1 MYELFAAVIIVFAF
15 AILIRGSVLVFTE
28 NFWLATIML
37 FLLLPLLLIWVIF
50 KGFFG

>member
-1 MYELFAAVIIVFAF
+1 MYEVFAVVIIVVAF

-28 NFWLATIML
+28 NFWLAIVML
-37 FLLLPLLLIWVIF
+37 FLLLPLLLVWIIF